1 MIGFHV
7 FGDDEFAAHDRP
19 VTREGA
25 DVFVGAFRG
34 RSIHGER
41 FLLASLDEFGVG
53 KDALVVPV
61 AA

>member
-7 FGDDEFAAHDRP
+7 LGDDEFTAHDGR
-19 VTREGA
+19 VTGERA
-25 DVFVGAFRG
+25 DVFVGAFRS

-41 FLLASLDEFGVG
+41 FLLASLDEFGGG